1 MTRSR
6 SSRSDVIELEI
17 RLITKEELAFLFD
30 LVYEA
35 AYIPDGMERPP
46 KSFVYEPQVSR
57 YVDDFGRTGDVAFVL
72 VDDCELVGGIWSRL
86 FSEESQGFGVVDEST
101 PELGMA
107 VFDGYRGRG
116 FGTQLMQLLIDS
128 LRDGGFGKVSL
139 SVDRRN
145 PALRLYER
153 FGFEVVREKGNA
165 FTMVK
170 TF

>member
-1 MTRSR
+1 
-6 SSRSDVIELEI
+6 
-17 RLITKEELAFLFD
+17 
-30 LVYEA
+30 
-35 AYIPDGMERPP
+35 
-46 KSFVYEPQVSR
+46 
-57 YVDDFGRTGDVAFVL
+57 
-72 VDDCELVGGIWSRL
+72 
-86 FSEESQGFGVVDEST
+86 
-101 PELGMA
+101 MA

>member
-1 MTRSR
+1 M
-6 SSRSDVIELEI
+6 DI
-17 RLITKEELAFLFD
+17 RAIAKNEFGFLFD

-35 AYIPDGMERPP
+35 AYIPDGIERPP
-46 KSFVYEPQVSR
+46 KSFVYEPKVSR
-57 YVDDFGRTGDVAFVL
+57 YVENFGREGDLAFVL
-72 VDDCELVGGIWSRL
+72 VDGRELVGGIWSRL
-86 FSEESQGFGVVDEST
+86 FSDDGRGHGFVDEST

-116 FGTQLMQLLIDS
+116 FGTQLMQRLIDS
-128 LRDGGFGKVSL
+128 LIDSGFGKVSL

-165 FTMVK
+165 YTMVK
-170 TF
+170 SL

>member
-1 MTRSR
+1 M
-6 SSRSDVIELEI
+6 EI
-17 RLITKEELAFLFD
+17 RAIADHEFGFLFD

-46 KSFVYEPQVSR
+46 KSFVYGPKVSR
-57 YVDDFGRTGDVAFVL
+57 YVEDFGREGDLAFVL
-72 VDDCELVGGIWSRL
+72 VDGHELVGGIWSR
-86 FSEESQGFGVVDEST
+86 FFFEDCRGYGFVDEST

-107 VFDGYRGRG
+107 ILDPYRGRG
-116 FGTQLMQLLIDS
+116 FGTQLLQRLIDS
-128 LRDGGFGKVSL
+128 LIDGGFRKVSL

-165 FTMVK
+165 YTMVK
-170 TF
+170 SL